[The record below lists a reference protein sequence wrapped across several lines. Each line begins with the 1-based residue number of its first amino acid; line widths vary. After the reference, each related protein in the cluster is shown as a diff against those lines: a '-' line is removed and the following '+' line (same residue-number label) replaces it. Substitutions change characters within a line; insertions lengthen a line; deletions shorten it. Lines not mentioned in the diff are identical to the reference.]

1 MSERESVIHQNKRHP
16 KFNCLCIKHLSLGVY
31 DPCNSPH
38 KHPSIWQHN
47 FGAHLKIPE
56 QDSTTSLKIQNIVGA
71 LSMVWASWPGMAYG
85 WPLASATLRWPTT
98 PATPTH
104 LLARPLLGVG
114 P

>member
-1 MSERESVIHQNKRHP
+1 MATQLRGAFK
-16 KFNCLCIKHLSLGVY
+16 
-31 DPCNSPH
+31 NS
-38 KHPSIWQHN
+38 
-47 FGAHLKIPE
+47 GARFH
-56 QDSTTSLKIQNIVGA
+56 DSLKIQNIVGA
-71 LSMVWASWPGMAYG
+71 LSMVWASWPGMAHG